1 LTRVVIT
8 FVIFDTLHDPDAET
22 VRGVPDD
29 VFIVNFRM
37 REVVT
42 VAGTVGAFNWFLA
55 IVAFSVFG
63 FSGTI
68 MGSTFGMT
76 VNVTTTSEAGSKLSV
91 PSCDAVKL
99 HIPNSRSVRTCPVTV
114 QMRSSLA
121 RSDTDDPEL
130 VATNDVRSIGAL
142 PI

>member
-1 LTRVVIT
+1 
-8 FVIFDTLHDPDAET
+8 
-22 VRGVPDD
+22 
-29 VFIVNFRM
+29 
-37 REVVT
+37 
-42 VAGTVGAFNWFLA
+42 LA

-99 HIPNSRSVRTCPVTV
+99 HVPNSRSVRTDPSSE
-114 QMRSSLA
+114 QILSSLT

-130 VATNDVRSIGAL
+130 VATNDVRSIGAF